1 MERSSLDLDS
11 VKRFEAEDCHALRQG
26 QSRCG
31 EELVSRR
38 GKVRVTSLPDLIII
52 FIIIIIIIISL
63 TGSSLRARLV
73 VLATSNRNLTMV
85 TASRLVKEAARTSS
99 YRAITQTSSTA
110 IGSTSNSPRLSVSS
124 SVSRSRHL
132 SRSEVSR
139 ACVYWSLTP
148 ESPEAESILSQDH
161 S

>member
-1 MERSSLDLDS
+1 MKKKRLTVVALHLQEDRLRKVHKDLLQLWASLL
-11 VKRFEAEDCHALRQG
+11 
-26 QSRCG
+26 QSPA
-31 EELVSRR
+31 
-38 GKVRVTSLPDLIII
+38 KASLPHLPAFYINPAQHILRHQCSA
-52 FIIIIIIIISL
+52 ISL

-124 SVSRSRHL
+124 SVSRS
-132 SRSEVSR
+132 
-139 ACVYWSLTP
+139 
-148 ESPEAESILSQDH
+148 
-161 S
+161 